1 MSYEITTN
9 YKGDKLMCN
18 ACFNDKKLK
27 TKNIFTVEYTDSII
41 TIKNVP
47 CLKCAIC
54 GEIIFTDNVSEKIEL
69 IVNANKR
76 LKNEISIL
84 DYSLDEIR

>member
-1 MSYEITTN
+1 
-9 YKGDKLMCN
+9 MCN

-54 GEIIFTDNVSEKIEL
+54 GEIFFT
-69 IVNANKR
+69 
-76 LKNEISIL
+76 
-84 DYSLDEIR
+84 